1 MTIDINN
8 CNKMWGVTQDAN
20 GEMLYRV
27 EMYMCIED
35 PYNIYKSTYLK
46 TSLPSSINNLS
57 MTTVNVNSSTNNTIS
72 TPTLT
77 ENQSNT
83 LENTSIYD
91 NSSQNTTNISPFSK
105 NKTNINI
112 KNNTFN
118 ENNTNHENS
127 TILEN
132 NVTSVNLRSTS
143 SKTSPLTTSPSN
155 IKDNTLHTVLIICGI
170 IFIHMVLVGVV
181 YYIKRKR
188 KKQKDKDN
196 KRRNQKKASNHF
208 IRKPQLKPFAN
219 EVHPDPNQHRNLQ
232 SHPHHQQQQHNPH
245 ITNVT
250 NQTFYN
256 TRKKHPPSVNTQQH
270 PHKKQLNLNHQA
282 LTPNTK
288 QILDESTRSVKK
300 WYKKTFPAELRQSSS
315 DAPLPP
321 SNIKTLKPNLPN
333 DNGNGTVKLMVHQKE
348 REIQQNNPQHP
359 SFFAQ

>member
-57 MTTVNVNSSTNNTIS
+57 MTTVNFNSSTNNTVS
-72 TPTLT
+72 TPTLN
-77 ENQSNT
+77 ENQPNT
-83 LENTSIYD
+83 LENISVYD
-91 NSSQNTTNISPFSK
+91 NSSQNATNISPFSK

-112 KNNTFN
+112 ENNTFY
-118 ENNTNHENS
+118 ENNT
-127 TILEN
+127 IREN
-132 NVTSVNLRSTS
+132 NATSVNLRSTS

-155 IKDNTLHTVLIICGI
+155 IKDSTLHTVLIICSI
-170 IFIHMVLVGVV
+170 IFIHMVLVSVV

-219 EVHPDPNQHRNLQ
+219 EVHPDPNQHRNTHNHQHQ
-232 SHPHHQQQQHNPH
+232 SHGK
-245 ITNVT
+245 NVT
-250 NQTFYN
+250 KQTFYN

-321 SNIKTLKPNLPN
+321 SNINTLKPNLPN
-333 DNGNGTVKLMVHQKE
+333 DNGNGAVRLMVHQKE
-348 REIQQNNPQHP
+348 RENQQNNPQHP

>member
-20 GEMLYRV
+20 GAMLYRV
-27 EMYMCIED
+27 EMYMCIDD
-35 PYNIYKSTYLK
+35 PYNIYKNTYLK

-57 MTTVNVNSSTNNTIS
+57 MTTVNFNSSTNNTIS

-77 ENQSNT
+77 ENQSDT
-83 LENTSIYD
+83 LENTTING
-91 NSSQNTTNISPFSK
+91 NSSQNTTNISPFSE

-112 KNNTFN
+112 
-118 ENNTNHENS
+118 ENNTNLANN
-127 TILEN
+127 TNLVN

-143 SKTSPLTTSPSN
+143 SKTSPLNTSSTN
-155 IKDNTLHTVLIICGI
+155 IKENSLHTVLIICGI

-188 KKQKDKDN
+188 KKQKDKESKRN
-196 KRRNQKKASNHF
+196 KQKKSSKHF

-219 EVHPDPNQHRNLQ
+219 EVHPDPNQHRNIQ
-232 SHPHHQQQQHNPH
+232 SHSHHQQQQHNPH

-256 TRKKHPPSVNTQQH
+256 TRKKHPPSVNTNQH
-270 PHKKQLNLNHQA
+270 FHKKQLNLNHQA

-321 SNIKTLKPNLPN
+321 SNINTMKPNLPN
-333 DNGNGTVKLMVHQKE
+333 DNGNGTVRLMVHQKE

>member
-57 MTTVNVNSSTNNTIS
+57 MTTVNFNSSTNNTVS
-72 TPTLT
+72 TPILN
-77 ENQSNT
+77 ENQPNT
-83 LENTSIYD
+83 LENTSVYD
-91 NSSQNTTNISPFSK
+91 NSSQNATNISPFSK

-112 KNNTFN
+112 ENNTFY
-118 ENNTNHENS
+118 ENNT
-127 TILEN
+127 IREN
-132 NVTSVNLRSTS
+132 NATSVNLRSTS
-143 SKTSPLTTSPSN
+143 SKTSPSTNSPSN

-170 IFIHMVLVGVV
+170 IFIHMVLVSVV

-196 KRRNQKKASNHF
+196 KRKNQKKTSNHF

-219 EVHPDPNQHRNLQ
+219 EVHPDPNQHRNTHN
-232 SHPHHQQQQHNPH
+232 HPHHQQQQHNPH
-245 ITNVT
+245 GKNVT
-250 NQTFYN
+250 KQTFYN
-256 TRKKHPPSVNTQQH
+256 TRRKHPPSVNTNPQL
-270 PHKKQLNLNHQA
+270 HKKQLNLNHEA

-321 SNIKTLKPNLPN
+321 SNINTLRPNLPN
-333 DNGNGTVKLMVHQKE
+333 DNGNGAVRLMVHQKE